1 MIGKL
6 IANLFRC
13 PQSELGI
20 IVKRSIVSD
29 ATVDRI
35 VVRDIFKAPEHADL
49 RRHRSHSYE
58 DARDAGCVLGLRWL
72 FHSRTVTAVEFMPP
86 PLVGF

>member
-1 MIGKL
+1 MSERIHRDMIGKL

-49 RRHRSHSYE
+49 RAAIDPILMRMHAMQAAFS
-58 DARDAGCVLGLRWL
+58 DFAGYFIREQLQR
-72 FHSRTVTAVEFMPP
+72 
-86 PLVGF
+86 

>member
-49 RRHRSHSYE
+49 RAAIDPILMRMHAMQAAFS
-58 DARDAGCVLGLRWL
+58 DFAGYFIREQLQR
-72 FHSRTVTAVEFMPP
+72 
-86 PLVGF
+86 